1 MKGSCDWKWYLI
13 DVENEGEED
22 NVRMILNVDMLAS
35 HGALQMIERSY
46 YVGRKIVACRIMEMM
61 LQFE

>member
-13 DVENEGEED
+13 NVENELEED

-46 YVGRKIVACRIMEMM
+46 M
-61 LQFE
+61 LGGK